1 MPNEVIPDLTQP
13 VMTAAVSLEPEPRWP
28 AVLTIFAVGGLYWCL
43 PTRLTPGPDWLL
55 LVVVTVLLI
64 PTIITQR
71 IGMAKI
77 NYWLGLTISVLMTFS
92 VGFSLTLLI
101 MGLPQKKEAPGELL
115 RAAAAL
121 WISNILVFA
130 TWYWRLDAG
139 GPHERDVRKFHTDG
153 AFLFPQ
159 MMLPK
164 GFKTVKEGWRPGFV
178 DYLFLAFN
186 TSTAFSPTDVPVLSR
201 WAKCLMMVQS
211 SISLGTLAILA
222 ARAINIL

>member
-1 MPNEVIPDLTQP
+1 MLNEVTKSIDEALAP
-13 VMTAAVSLEPEPRWP
+13 VAEKLEPEPRWP
-28 AVLTIFAVGGLYWCL
+28 AILTIVAVGGLYSWL
-43 PTRLTPGPDWLL
+43 PERLTPGPSWLL
-55 LVVVTVLLI
+55 LAAITVLLI
-64 PTIITQR
+64 PTIITNR
-71 IGMAKI
+71 IGMAKL
-77 NYWLGLTISVLMTFS
+77 NYWIGLAISVVMTCAVGWSLGL
-92 VGFSLTLLI
+92 LI
-101 MGLPQKKEAPGELL
+101 LGLPTKKEPPGELL

-121 WISNILVFA
+121 WLCNIFVFA

-139 GPHERDVRKFHTDG
+139 GPHQRDVVKFHTDG

-159 MMLPK
+159 MTLPK
-164 GFKTVKEGWRPGFV
+164 SFKSVKQGWRPGFV